1 MLLVHNEATH
11 FKSGF
16 ANRKR
21 LFQTEFVAADL
32 EKCIDKSIP
41 VSYCQRAYLLTQ
53 VKCMDKRV
61 LTCIHKHGN
70 NIEWNNSSGISSLFP
85 ADYCGFMSLNENK
98 VAFARIILHVRFR
111 THYLVNIDFL
121 QFNFDWLEP
130 NCEQHS
136 ASVVDLIVKSTITFC
151 GRRLSWDLMATG
163 NEVDIIITAQPL
175 YSYLVTMFFSS
186 YQFAWVEGFAVKK
199 SLSFTT
205 RLFTDVNV
213 FLTNINSKTVIL
225 KFSILVNMENLVQI
239 ELTSTDDITSG
250 IAIYDGPGNLSKEI
264 NDFHDIITKKR
275 KLVLSSAFHA
285 SIHVFHS
292 SVANVIFRIRSIS
305 FSSEVKKCVKRN
317 PSHLYVTSSAVRNTV
332 CKGLFNSGGVS
343 VDFYYFSK
351 YVALYINHFLHSGP
365 SHVSHRPDYNCEYGG
380 IYARFRRKKGL
391 FKIVPICESRSNFII
406 YGDDVYTS
414 ILVVWYA
421 GYSFGSLSV
430 SLKISYCFVQYLEL
444 NHKGNSGIGDDVVI
458 DDKAVCQGYICSPLK
473 SHLQKQCKF
482 SIRAPGRA
490 IGTAFI
496 LISQASTLG
505 RCMPELTRQRN
516 NPMYNITAAFSPT
529 WPLGGVKYEKL
540 SQDASTVWNKTF
552 FHLDNGTVSMPYIC
566 AKEKKQMHLV
576 IQVSRCQI
584 SPNGVFIVR
593 PLANIHA
600 LSSECIGYAYIMRG
614 DKVSASH
621 LIHKE
626 HDYLFTGT
634 FFVVGYSSKRGN
646 CPIHC
651 QKYTYSVFVLN
662 KDKSQVNEYV
672 KDVGTKFYPG
682 YFHHGL
688 RVTINPPKDPCE
700 DIKPCLITV
709 HMYKPDYPVGVKK
722 TKSITRINVGK
733 NVWYFYDKR
742 LENKQL

>member
-1 MLLVHNEATH
+1 MVLLVHNEATH

-21 LFQTEFVAADL
+21 LLQTEFVSADL
-32 EKCIDKSIP
+32 ELCIDKSIP

-70 NIEWNNSSGISSLFP
+70 NIKWNNSSGISSLFP
-85 ADYCGFMSLNENK
+85 ADYCGFISLNENK
-98 VAFARIILHVRFR
+98 VAFVRIKLHIRFR
-111 THYLVNIDFL
+111 AHYLVNINFWH
-121 QFNFDWLEP
+121 FNFDWLEP
-130 NCEQHS
+130 YCEQHS
-136 ASVVDLIVKSTITFC
+136 VSVVDLIIKSTITFC
-151 GRRLSWDLMATG
+151 GRRLSWSQMATG

-175 YSYLVTMFFSS
+175 YSYSVTMFFSS
-186 YQFAWVEGFAVKK
+186 YQFAWIESFAVKK

-205 RLFTDVNV
+205 RSFTDFNV
-213 FLTNINSKTVIL
+213 FLTNINSKTQIFIFNIL
-225 KFSILVNMENLVQI
+225 SNMEQRVQM
-239 ELTSTDDITSG
+239 EMTSTYDITSG
-250 IAIYDGPGNLSKEI
+250 IAIYDGPGNLSKKI
-264 NDFHDIITKKR
+264 IDFHDIITKKR
-275 KLVLSSAFHA
+275 KLVLASAFHA
-285 SIHVFHS
+285 SIHIAYS
-292 SVANVIFRIRSIS
+292 SITNVIFRIRSRTYTLDL
-305 FSSEVKKCVKRN
+305 KDCGKRN
-317 PSHLYVTSSAVRNTV
+317 PGHLSVTSSAVRNTV
-332 CKGLFNSGGVS
+332 CKGLFKSGGES
-343 VDFYYFSK
+343 VDIYYFTS
-351 YVALYINHFLHSGP
+351 YAALYINHFHHSGP
-365 SHVSHRPDYNCEYGG
+365 SHVSHHPDYNCEYGG
-380 IYARFRRKKGL
+380 IYVRFRRKKGF

-406 YGDDVYTS
+406 YGDDVYIS

-473 SHLQKQCKF
+473 SHLQKQCRF

-496 LISQASTLG
+496 LVAQASTLG
-505 RCMPELTRQRN
+505 RCLPEITGQRD
-516 NPMYNITAAFSPT
+516 NPIYNITAAFSTT

-540 SQDASTVWNKTF
+540 SQNASTIWNKTF

-566 AKEKKQMHLV
+566 TNERKQMYLL
-576 IQVSRCQI
+576 IQVTRCQV
-584 SPNGVFIVR
+584 SPNRVFIVR

-600 LSSECIGYAYIMRG
+600 LSSECIGHEYIMGG
-614 DKVSASH
+614 DKINGSH

-626 HDYLFTGT
+626 HDSLITGT

-709 HMYKPDYPVGVKK
+709 LMYRPGYPVGVRRA
-722 TKSITRINVGK
+722 KSITRFNFGK
-733 NVWYFYDKR
+733 NVWYFYGKR
-742 LENKQL
+742 